1 MIFVSNIPNIYLCSI
16 YVFIYLF
23 YLYFE
28 NIGIVNII
36 SFHIILWLK
45 KLLFVSTNIKILQR
59 ILQELIIRKPYQI
72 TQSKMNKIIFKNF
85 ECATN
90 A

>member
-1 MIFVSNIPNIYLCSI
+1 MV
-16 YVFIYLF
+16 
-23 YLYFE
+23 
-28 NIGIVNII
+28 
-36 SFHIILWLK
+36 K

-72 TQSKMNKIIFKNF
+72 TQSKMNKIILKNF